1 LNGEQEQLI
10 LFRLS
15 LMRQL
20 FAVWIT
26 LLFAGTLAAAS
37 LDITYSPAGLQQ
49 LSYNGVT
56 LEDMAANRSDAF
68 HIGHMKATDQKG
80 NVLTGGQ
87 YDWGENNNG
96 HTWDAAAKT
105 WTYLFTWGSIKI
117 KFVQSGD
124 TLDLQVTQA
133 NSANSGVVFQGA
145 AIYPFVLHF
154 PQLPA
159 GFVDAKYQQL
169 AFNTTAPSVTAAD
182 YGRGQVVAVVP
193 DAAKPLYSGF
203 EPAGPVN
210 AYFPVI
216 SGTAIDNLATFFPRN
231 DRPVKPGETDTFT
244 VSLRFAPSGMPA
256 SNLAADVYRN
266 WAKVWP
272 PVLHWP
278 DRRII
283 GTAFLANSPQ
293 GNINQ
298 PGGYPN
304 NPRRYFNISNPA
316 DFDIA
321 TPGGLAKFQARV
333 LSRAKET
340 VQNLKRLKAQGVITW
355 DIEGEQY
362 PQPTS
367 YVCAPDEIATV
378 APEMES
384 VIADGASRYHGMKL
398 DDAYFKTIRDAGFR
412 VGVCVRP
419 QHYTL
424 KGETANQDVLPDSQ
438 IAAELTRKMEFA
450 HQRWGV
456 TLFYVDSSVEENGR
470 ILDAGIFQKVAAA
483 FPDSLVI
490 PEQTT
495 RKYFA
500 YTAPFASFI
509 FHGDLGTP
517 ADVHSYYPNAFSAN
531 LVNDVSPAKL
541 AKAAPQLIKSV
552 KQGDILM
559 VLADHWEPNNT
570 AVVKMYEVAAAGGKG
585 NP

>member
-1 LNGEQEQLI
+1 
-10 LFRLS
+10 
-15 LMRQL
+15 MRQL
-20 FAVWIT
+20 LAVWIT
-26 LLFAGTLAAAS
+26 LLSPATLAAAG

-49 LSYNGVT
+49 LSYNGVI
-56 LEDMAANRSDAF
+56 LENVAANPSDAF
-68 HIGHMKATDQKG
+68 HIGHMKVTDGKG

-105 WTYLFTWGSIKI
+105 WTYRFTWGSIKL
-117 KFVQSGD
+117 KFAQSGD
-124 TLDLQVTQA
+124 TLNLQVTQA
-133 NSANSGVVFQGA
+133 NSADSGIVLQGA

-182 YGRGQVVAVVP
+182 YGSGQVVAVVP
-193 DAAKPLYSGF
+193 DAARPLYSGF
-203 EPAGPVN
+203 EPAGAAN

-216 SGTAIDNLATFFPRN
+216 SGTPIDNMAAFFPRN

-244 VSLRFAPSGMPA
+244 VSLRFAPSGAPV
-256 SNLAADVYRN
+256 STLAADAYRN

-293 GNINQ
+293 GNINK

-304 NPRRYFNISNPA
+304 NPRRYFNNSNPA

-333 LSRAKET
+333 LSRAEAT
-340 VQNLKRLKAQGVITW
+340 VQNLKKLNAQGVITW

-367 YVCAPDEIATV
+367 YVCAPDEIAKV

-384 VIADGASRYHGMKL
+384 IVADSASQYHGMKL

-438 IAAELTRKMEFA
+438 IAAELSRKMEFA
-450 HQRWGV
+450 HQRWGA
-456 TLFYVDSSVEENGR
+456 TLFYVDSNVEENGR
-470 ILDAGIFQKVAAA
+470 ILDAGIFQKVAAT
-483 FPDSLVI
+483 FPDSLII

-500 YTAPFASFI
+500 YTAPFASFV

-517 ADVHSYYPNAFSAN
+517 SDVYSYYPKAFSAN
-531 LVNDVSPAKL
+531 MINDVTPAKL
-541 AKAAPQLIKSV
+541 AKAMPQLIQSV

-559 VLADHWEPNNT
+559 VLADYWEPNNN
-570 AVVKMYEVAAAGGKG
+570 AVVKIYEAAKSR
-585 NP
+585 

>member
-1 LNGEQEQLI
+1 
-10 LFRLS
+10 
-15 LMRQL
+15 MRQL

-26 LLFAGTLAAAS
+26 LLSPATLAAVG

-56 LEDMAANRSDAF
+56 LEDVAANPSDAF
-68 HIGHMKATDQKG
+68 HIGHMKVTDRKG
-80 NVLTGGQ
+80 NLLTGGQ
-87 YDWGENNNG
+87 YDWGGNNNG

-105 WTYLFTWGSIKI
+105 WTYRFTWGSIKLQ
-117 KFVQSGD
+117 FAQSGD
-124 TLDLQVTQA
+124 TLNLQVTQA
-133 NSANSGVVFQGA
+133 NSADSGIVLQGA

-193 DAAKPLYSGF
+193 DAARPLYSGF
-203 EPAGPVN
+203 EPAGVPN

-216 SGTAIDNLATFFPRN
+216 SGTPIDNMAAFFPRN

-244 VSLRFAPSGMPA
+244 VSLRFAPSGAPT
-256 SNLAADVYRN
+256 STLAADAYRN
-266 WAKVWP
+266 WARVWP

-293 GNINQ
+293 GNINK

-304 NPRRYFNISNPA
+304 NPRRYFNNSNPA
-316 DFDIA
+316 DFDVA

-333 LSRAKET
+333 LGRAEET
-340 VQNLKRLKAQGVITW
+340 VQNLKKLNAQGVITW

-367 YVCAPDEIATV
+367 YVCAPDEIAKV

-384 VIADGASRYHGMKL
+384 VIADGASPYHGMKL

-456 TLFYVDSSVEENGR
+456 TLFYVDSNVEENGR

-483 FPDSLVI
+483 FPDSLII

-500 YTAPFASFI
+500 YTAPFASFV
-509 FHGDLGTP
+509 FHADLGTSV
-517 ADVHSYYPNAFSAN
+517 DVHSYYPNAFSAN
-531 LVNDVSPAKL
+531 MINDVTPAKL

-559 VLADHWEPNNT
+559 VLGDHWEPNNT
-570 AVVKMYEVAAAGGKG
+570 AVVKIYEAAKSR
-585 NP
+585 

>member
-1 LNGEQEQLI
+1 MRYLFSILLVVLSAAGAQTAGSGGLKLN
-10 LFRLS
+10 
-15 LMRQL
+15 
-20 FAVWIT
+20 
-26 LLFAGTLAAAS
+26 
-37 LDITYSPAGLQQ
+37 YSAAGLQQ
-49 LSYNGVT
+49 LSYNGAT
-56 LEDMAANRSDAF
+56 LEDIAANRSDAF
-68 HIGHMKATDQKG
+68 HIGHMKATDLKG
-80 NVLTGGQ
+80 NVLTGAQ
-87 YDWGENNNG
+87 YGWGENNNG
-96 HTWDAAAKT
+96 RTWDAAAQT
-105 WTYLFTWGSIKI
+105 WTYLFTWGSIKVH
-117 KFVQSGD
+117 FAQAGD
-124 TLDLQVTQA
+124 TLNLQVTQTNA
-133 NSANSGVVFQGA
+133 ANSGIILQGA

-159 GFVDAKYQQL
+159 GFGDAKYQQL
-169 AFNTTAPSVTAAD
+169 AFNTTAPSVTLAD
-182 YGRGQVVAVVP
+182 YGREQVAAVVP

-203 EPAGPVN
+203 EPAGPPN

-216 SGTAIDNLATFFPRN
+216 SGTPLDNMASFFPRN
-231 DRPVKPGETDTFT
+231 ERPVKPGETDSFT
-244 VSLRFAPSGMPA
+244 VSLRFAPSGTPA
-256 SNLAADVYRN
+256 ATLAADAYQS

-293 GNINQ
+293 GNINK

-304 NPRRYFNISNPA
+304 NPRRYFNNANPA
-316 DFDIA
+316 EFDVA
-321 TPGGLAKFQARV
+321 TPAGLAKFQARV
-333 LSRAKET
+333 LGRAEET
-340 VQNLKRLKAQGVITW
+340 VQNLKKLNAQGVITW

-367 YVCAPDEIATV
+367 YVCAPDEIAAV

-384 VIADGASRYHGMKL
+384 IVSDTASRYQGMKL

-412 VGVCVRP
+412 AGVCVRP

-424 KGETANQDVLPDSQ
+424 KGNTANQDVLPNTQ
-438 IAAELTRKMEFA
+438 IAAELIRKMDFA
-450 HQRWGV
+450 HKRWGV
-456 TLFYVDSSVEENGR
+456 TLFYVDSNVEENGR
-470 ILDAGIFQKVAAA
+470 ILDADIFQKAAAA
-483 FPDSLVI
+483 FPDSLII

-500 YTAPFASFI
+500 YTAPFASFV

-531 LVNDVSPAKL
+531 LVNDVAPEKL
-541 AKAAPQLIKSV
+541 AKAARQLIQSV

-570 AVVKMYEVAAAGGKG
+570 AVVKIYQAAGK
-585 NP
+585 